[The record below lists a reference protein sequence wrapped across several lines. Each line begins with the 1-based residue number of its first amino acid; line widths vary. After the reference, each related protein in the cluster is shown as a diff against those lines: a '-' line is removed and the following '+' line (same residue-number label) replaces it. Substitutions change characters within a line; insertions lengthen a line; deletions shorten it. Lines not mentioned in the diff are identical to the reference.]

1 MALSSMIVS
10 HDWQEVSVLECV
22 LSGLRIDVDVEA
34 EPERAWDKLAKSK
47 IDALIVDCDGDGTQR
62 FLHRLQT
69 DFPSSGPV
77 VIASGSRS
85 QEKLEATGATFVV
98 RKPISVEQAVHTLSA
113 ARNMILNGRLRYHR
127 QALNLPVSIA
137 LASGKRLRGRIINL
151 SQGGTRI
158 RVRQPL
164 SLKEAV
170 TLKFALPGR
179 KTAIKIAGQ
188 ATWFEN
194 QDTGIHFLEAQDR
207 IKREL
212 QLWLEQQY
220 FIASTNC

>member
-1 MALSSMIVS
+1 MIIS

-22 LSGLRIDVDVEA
+22 LGGLHIEVEVES
-34 EPERAWDKLAKSK
+34 EPERAWNKLAKSK
-47 IDALIVDCDGDGTQR
+47 IDALIVDCDADGTQR
-62 FLHRLQT
+62 FLLRLQT
-69 DFPSSGPV
+69 NLPNSAPV

-85 QEKLEATGATFVV
+85 REKLEATGATFVV

-137 LASGKRLRGRIINL
+137 LESGKRLRGRIINL

-158 RVRQPL
+158 RLRQPL
-164 SLKEAV
+164 PLAEPV

-179 KTAIKIAGQ
+179 KTAIQIAGQ
-188 ATWFEN
+188 AAWLER
-194 QDTGIHFLEAQDR
+194 QDMGIHFLSAQDR
-207 IKREL
+207 VKREL
-212 QLWLEQQY
+212 QLWLERQY
-220 FIASTNC
+220 FIASSPC